1 MVERPLLTVENL
13 RIDFP
18 AADDGRF
25 TAVHGLFLSMGAERL
40 GIVGESGSGKS
51 VTALALAGLLPPAA
65 RLTAAK
71 LEFAGRNLLAM
82 NRRQWTQFRGSEIG
96 LVLQDPRSGL
106 NPALTVG
113 KQIGQ
118 ALKFHRQISRGELRE
133 RVFAVVEAVGLKDPD
148 QLVRLY
154 PHQLSGGMG
163 QRVMIASML
172 INEPKLLIADEPT
185 SALDEELRD
194 QILELLVGLVERRH
208 MGLILISHDLAQ
220 VAKYCD
226 RAMVMYRG
234 RVVDGGPA
242 ANLPNSTHPYTS
254 TLWRCR
260 PSAATRGKMLPVL
273 DRAALEGAR

>member
-1 MVERPLLTVENL
+1 MTEPTLLTVENL

-18 AADDGRF
+18 AQGGRF
-25 TAVHGLFLSMGAERL
+25 TAVDGLSFSMGAEKI

-51 VTALALAGLLPPAA
+51 LTALALSGLVPAA
-65 RLTAAK
+65 GRVTASK
-71 LEFAGRNLLAM
+71 LEFAGRDLVGM
-82 NRRQWTQFRGSEIG
+82 TRHEWTQFRGAEIG

-106 NPALTVG
+106 NPALSIGT
-113 KQIGQ
+113 QIGQ
-118 ALKFHRQISRGELRE
+118 ALKFHRRIPRAELRK
-133 RVFAVVEAVGLKDPD
+133 RVFSVIEAVGLSDPE

-194 QILELLVGLVERRH
+194 QILELLVGLVESRK

-226 RAMVMYRG
+226 RALVMYRG
-234 RVVDGGPA
+234 KLVDSGPA
-242 ANLPNSTHPYTS
+242 ANLPYSTHPYTS

-260 PSAATRGKMLPVL
+260 PSAATHGKMLPVL
-273 DRAALEGAR
+273 DRAALESVQ

>member
-1 MVERPLLTVENL
+1 MTEPALLTVENL

-18 AADDGRF
+18 AQGGRF
-25 TAVHGLFLSMGAERL
+25 TAVDGLSFSMGAEKI

-51 VTALALAGLLPPAA
+51 LTALALSGLLPAA
-65 RLTAAK
+65 GRVTASK
-71 LEFAGRNLLAM
+71 MEFAGRDLLGM
-82 NRRQWTQFRGSEIG
+82 SRHEWTQFRGAEIG

-106 NPALTVG
+106 NPALSIGT
-113 KQIGQ
+113 QIGQ
-118 ALKFHRQISRGELRE
+118 ALKFHRRVSRTELRQ
-133 RVFAVVEAVGLKDPD
+133 RVFAVIEAVGLSEPE

-194 QILELLVGLVERRH
+194 QILELLVGLVESRR

-226 RAMVMYRG
+226 RALVMYRG
-234 RVVDGGPA
+234 KLVDSGPA
-242 ANLPNSTHPYTS
+242 ANLPNSAHPYTS

-260 PSAATRGKMLPVL
+260 PSATTHGKMLPVL
-273 DRAALEGAR
+273 DRAALEAVR

>member
-1 MVERPLLTVENL
+1 MAERPLLKVEDL

-18 AADDGRF
+18 SPGGGRF
-25 TAVHGLFLSMGAERL
+25 PAVEGLYLAMGAERL

-82 NRRQWTQFRGSEIG
+82 NRRQWTQFRGSEVG

-118 ALKFHRQISRGELRE
+118 ALKFHREISRGELRE
-133 RVFAVVEAVGLKDPD
+133 RVFAVIEAVGLDNPD

-194 QILELLVGLVERRH
+194 QILELLVGLVDKRH

-234 RVVDGGPA
+234 KVVDGGPA
-242 ANLPNSTHPYTS
+242 ANLPNSVHPYTS

-260 PSAATRGKMLPVL
+260 PSAATHGKMLPVL
-273 DRAALEGAR
+273 DRAALEAIR